1 MDIFNNLIKFF
12 KIETKYIVTI
22 FCLTTFLLFA
32 PELWINKIGIKTFIN
47 NYKSIIGIFF
57 LTSIFLTVTRFLGYF
72 YRIFIEKRK
81 IEKFKISLEILI
93 KELNQDEK
101 FILKHFIEQKVCSL
115 YLNSLDGC
123 VSSLES
129 KSIIYRT
136 SNITFYSGGM
146 GNSLS
151 FPYSLDSDI
160 ENTLKKNPNLLI

>member
-1 MDIFNNLIKFF
+1 MDIINNLIKLF
-12 KIETKYIVTI
+12 KIETKYVVIT
-22 FCLTTFLLFA
+22 FCLTAFLLFA
-32 PELWINKIGIKTFIN
+32 PELWINIIGVKFFIN

-57 LTSIFLTVTRFLGYF
+57 LVSIFLIVIRFLEYF
-72 YRIFIEKRK
+72 HRIFIEKRK

-101 FILKHFIEQKVCSL
+101 FILKHFIEQKVSSL
-115 YLNSLDGC
+115 DLNSLDGC

-146 GNSLS
+146 GNSLY
-151 FPYSLDSDI
+151 FPYSLDNDI
-160 ENTLKKNPNLLI
+160 ETTLKKNPNLLI